1 MKKQKNTAQ
10 ADTAPSVSKPD
21 LYLLVYDEQVLMQ
34 QVLPAVSKSRYQPHI
49 LFCGNAPNGAM
60 WNEWHAKGKAMAT
73 NSADEHINSE
83 AIYFVADPYNTSI
96 LEAAITYY
104 YSSKDTWLPSHTHL
118 SKAGKSSGKSDLSW
132 GTKIKFVAYN
142 LLAQLLMPTSQRQ
155 HTYAFTFFG
164 GEAVKAAI
172 TSHTRTAQQLLARC
186 AYLDIPTENHTL
198 TARELKYTTHNW
210 WALWGEAFKIRL
222 NWLVLDALKDKSTQ
236 GIWRMAFA
244 VLFII
249 GLLGMPLI
257 SQQFGL
263 TWDEPRHNEYSKL
276 SLNYFTSMGEDT
288 TCLQPNIPTQE
299 FRYYGE
305 HFNVIAAFLYTY
317 ILPLGEYETRHLL
330 NAIYGLLA
338 FLFAAL
344 IAKEIAGWRAGAIAL
359 LLGLLSP
366 VFLAHSMNNPTD
378 IPFAAGF
385 AMAVYYLFK
394 LYKFL
399 PAPKASHILMAAVGI
414 GMAVGSRVGGILL
427 YAYAA
432 LFMGIHW
439 LMLAKQQGTS
449 VAFKQVL
456 RYAKVFIVLVA
467 IGHLLSISLWPFGQQ
482 HILTS
487 WYEAFKKSTEGAYFT
502 YNHELFE
509 GARMYM
515 ANVPW
520 YYLPKFILINTP
532 LAVLAGVLLFVL
544 LAVVAYK
551 KFRQPVLIFFVLFAI
566 VFPIVYAEFKSLYYY
581 NGWRHYLFIY
591 PFILAGAALG
601 WEMIT
606 RLTHH
611 TVAWVAVALSAL
623 PLGWMVNN
631 TPNQTVYF
639 NELIGGTAGAYG
651 QYELDYYS
659 NSCREAGEWLAQQTG
674 NQQALVAINNK
685 PEAAAYYAQKINP
698 NLQFQWVREYE
709 EQRPMWDYMIITT
722 RTFSSNEL
730 KNGAFPPAGT
740 IHTINVQGVPI
751 CAVVKRQNNFMPL
764 GYQYFD
770 KRQFDSSAYYFEQ
783 ATAAQPMD
791 EEAWRML
798 GNAYTNQMKTD
809 SAERCLRKAIEIY
822 PENYK
827 AYNDLGLLYVN
838 VKRDNNTGLD
848 LFKKALEYK
857 FNYTDAYYYAGATLL
872 GQNDFIGCI
881 PYFENGIKRGGNGIA
896 EMHYNLGY
904 AYLNTNNNK
913 KAEQNFIDA
922 LNIND
927 KMLMAYKALAE
938 TYNRMGRQDAA
949 QSVMQRYYQ
958 LGGQ

>member
-10 ADTAPSVSKPD
+10 AETASTAPRAD
-21 LYLLVYDEQVLMQ
+21 LYLLVYDEKVLTQ
-34 QVLPAVSKSRYQPHI
+34 QVLPVVVKSRYQPHI
-49 LFCGNAPNGAM
+49 LFCGHTPTGAQ
-60 WNEWHAKGKAMAT
+60 WNEWQAKGKAVAT
-73 NSADEHINSE
+73 NAVNEHIQPD
-83 AIYFVADPYNTSI
+83 AVYFVADAYNASI
-96 LEAAITYY
+96 LDAAITYY
-104 YSSKDTWLPSHTHL
+104 YTSKDKWQPSQAHL
-118 SKAGKSSGKSDLSW
+118 VAADKASGKSDLGW
-132 GTKIKFVAYN
+132 GTKIKYAFYN

-164 GEAVKAAI
+164 SEAVKAAI

-186 AYLDIPTENHTL
+186 AYLEIPTETHKL
-198 TARELKYTTHNW
+198 TARELKHTTHNW
-210 WALWGEAFKIRL
+210 WGLWSEAFKVRL
-222 NWLVLDALKDKSTQ
+222 NWLVLDALKEKSNQ

-244 VLFII
+244 VLFMV
-249 GLLGMPLI
+249 GLLGMPLL

-263 TWDEPRHNEYSKL
+263 TWDEPRHNDYSKL
-276 SLNYFTSMGEDT
+276 SLNYFTSFGEDT
-288 TCLQPNIPTQE
+288 TCLQANIPTQE

-317 ILPLGEYETRHLL
+317 ILPLGEFETRHLL

-338 FLFAAL
+338 LLFAAL
-344 IAKEIAGWRAGAIAL
+344 LAKELGGWRAGSVAL
-359 LLGLLSP
+359 LLGLMSP
-366 VFLAHSMNNPTD
+366 VFIAHSMNNPTD

-385 AMAVYYLFK
+385 AIAVYYLFK
-394 LYKFL
+394 MYKSL
-399 PAPKASHILMAAVGI
+399 PTPKASHILMAAVGI

-432 LFMGIHW
+432 MFMGIHW
-439 LMLAKQQGTS
+439 LLTAKQHGMPY
-449 VAFKQVL
+449 AMKQIL

-467 IGHLLSISLWPFGQQ
+467 AGHLLSISLWPFGQQ
-482 HILTS
+482 HIFTS

-509 GARMYM
+509 GTRMYM

-520 YYLPKFILINTP
+520 YYLPKFIVINSP
-532 LAVLAGVLLFVL
+532 LAVLAGLALLL
-544 LAVVAYK
+544 LLTAVTYK
-551 KFRQPVLIFFVLFAI
+551 KYRQPALLFFVLFAI
-566 VFPIVYAEFKSLYYY
+566 VFPVVYAEYKSLYYY

-591 PFILAGAALG
+591 PFILAGAGLG
-601 WEMIT
+601 WDMLT
-606 RLTHH
+606 RLTHAS
-611 TVAWVAVALSAL
+611 VAWVAVALCAL
-623 PLGWMVNN
+623 PLWWMLQY

-639 NELIGGTAGAYG
+639 NELVGGTSGAYG
-651 QYELDYYS
+651 QFELDYYS
-659 NSCREAGEWLAQQTG
+659 NSCREAGEWLARETGQQK
-674 NQQALVAINNK
+674 ALVAINNK
-685 PEAAAYYAQKINP
+685 PEAAANYAQKINP

-709 EQRPMWDYMIITT
+709 EQKPMWDYLIITT

-730 KNGAFPPAGT
+730 KNGAFPPVGT
-740 IHTINVQGVPI
+740 IHTIDVQGVPI

-770 KRQFDSSAYYFEQ
+770 KRQLDSSAYFFEQ

-798 GNAYTNQMKTD
+798 GNVYMNQLKAD
-809 SAERCLRKAIEIY
+809 SAERCLRKSIEIY

-838 VKRDNNTGLD
+838 VKKDNAAGLE
-848 LFKKALEYK
+848 LFKKAMNYK

-872 GQNDFIGCI
+872 NQNDFLASI
-881 PYFENGIKRGGNGIA
+881 PYFENGIKRGGNGIP
-896 EMHYNLGY
+896 EMYYNLGY

-913 KAEQNFIDA
+913 KAEENFIAA
-922 LNIND
+922 LNMND